1 MGKLI
6 KYEWR
11 KQRTSRMVI
20 LISLAACLVLFLG
33 GLIFQNDP
41 ALAVAILLMVFGSI
55 FVLFYTGI
63 ESILV
68 LNRDLKTKQSY
79 MLWMVPRSVWEIL
92 GAKYICAFLQML
104 FVFGI
109 FVAAACLCT
118 VAAVLSGGGI
128 REHGAV
134 DGECESGLGHDP
146 DRSDLVCSE
155 HAHWLDRGDPCGI
168 PCGHYIQNG
177 TDPFK
182 ICGSALHGPLLCD
195 HLPDRK
201 RHVHAGDTSL
211 GKCLRGCARAGDLAD
226 RILSA
231 DERDPVSG
239 IRVAV
244 GEKTQCIGAAGRLP
258 LVSISERRLTYPPEA
273 AL

>member
-20 LISLAACLVLFLG
+20 LISLAACLILFLG

-128 REHGAV
+128 RELVAAV
-134 DGECESGLGHDP
+134 ESL
-146 DRSDLVCSE
+146 
-155 HAHWLDRGDPCGI
+155 
-168 PCGHYIQNG
+168 
-177 TDPFK
+177 
-182 ICGSALHGPLLCD
+182 
-195 HLPDRK
+195 
-201 RHVHAGDTSL
+201 
-211 GKCLRGCARAGDLAD
+211 ARAMANVRVDWGMILINLIWFAVSMLIGWTEVILVGFLAVIIS
-226 RILSA
+226 RTALIRSKFAGVLSVVLFFVIIFVI
-231 DERDPVSG
+231 ERGLSMLGTLPWGNVSG
-239 IRVAV
+239 TAPGLEIWQIVYY
-244 GEKTQCIGAAGRLP
+244 L
-258 LVSISERRLTYPPEA
+258 LVSVILFLVSGWLSEKKLSV
-273 AL
+273 

>member
-6 KYEWR
+6 KYEWK

-20 LISLAACLVLFLG
+20 LISLAACLILG
-33 GLIFQNDP
+33 GLLFQNDP
-41 ALAVAILLMVFGSI
+41 VLAVSILLMVFGSI

-128 REHGAV
+128 RELVAAAGSLVRAMSDVRVDWGMILIDLIWFAVNLLIGWTEVILVGFLAVIISRTVLIRSKFAGMFSVVLFFVIIFLVERGLSMLGTLPWGNVPGAAP
-134 DGECESGLGHDP
+134 GLEIWQIIYYL
-146 DRSDLVCSE
+146 LVS
-155 HAHWLDRGDPCGI
+155 
-168 PCGHYIQNG
+168 
-177 TDPFK
+177 
-182 ICGSALHGPLLCD
+182 
-195 HLPDRK
+195 
-201 RHVHAGDTSL
+201 V
-211 GKCLRGCARAGDLAD
+211 
-226 RILSA
+226 ILFL
-231 DERDPVSG
+231 VSG
-239 IRVAV
+239 WMS
-244 GEKTQCIGAAGRLP
+244 EKKLS
-258 LVSISERRLTYPPEA
+258 V
-273 AL
+273 